1 MFNESMGNTTDPY
14 ARNFGGMGGNMNVAT
29 FLQCP
34 IYSFDL
40 TKKEIGD
47 WIGSSADIT
56 LGWELAA
63 GAGVD
68 AWLYAVVTTEGEV
81 ALDMTAHRA
90 VAQVIKP

>member
-1 MFNESMGNTTDPY
+1 MANTTDPY
-14 ARNFGGMGGNMNVAT
+14 ARNFGGMGGNMSVAT
-29 FLQCP
+29 WLQCP

-40 TKKEIGD
+40 TKKEVAD

-56 LGWELAA
+56 VEWELAA
-63 GAGVD
+63 AVPASGV
-68 AWLYAVVTTEGEV
+68 WLYATVTTEGEV